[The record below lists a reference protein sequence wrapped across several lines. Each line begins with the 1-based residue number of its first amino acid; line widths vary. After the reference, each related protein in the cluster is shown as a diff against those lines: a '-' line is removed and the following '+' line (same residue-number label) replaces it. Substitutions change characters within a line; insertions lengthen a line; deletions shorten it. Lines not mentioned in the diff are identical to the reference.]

1 MKKKIIPVILI
12 FALSIALIGNA
23 FASPRWTNT
32 ASANLTLAFNGSTA
46 ECVVDITGKFGVSK
60 IEATVELLVKSSNG
74 TYTRSAS
81 WPTKTVS
88 GRIFSFS
95 EYAYNRPPGD
105 YRLSVNATVYDANGV
120 GEDIYVYFDRTYNGS
135 TSTTG

>member
-1 MKKKIIPVILI
+1 MKKRFISVIVALSLLVILV
-12 FALSIALIGNA
+12 GNA
-23 FASPRWTNT
+23 FATVRWDNT
-32 ASANLTLAFNGSTA
+32 ANVNLTLAFNGSTA
-46 ECVVDITGKFGVSK
+46 ECTVNITGQSGVSK
-60 IEATVELLVKSSNG
+60 IEATAELLVKSSNG

-88 GRIFSFS
+88 GRIFSFVG
-95 EYAYNRPPGD
+95 YAYNRPAGD

>member
-1 MKKKIIPVILI
+1 MKKKTISILLT
-12 FALSIALIGNA
+12 FAVAFALIGNA
-23 FASPRWTNT
+23 FASVRWDNT
-32 ASANLTLAFNGSTA
+32 ASVNLALAFNGSTA
-46 ECVVDITGKFGVSK
+46 ECVVDITGQSGVSK
-60 IEATVELLVKSSNG
+60 ITATVELLVKSSNG

-88 GRIFSFS
+88 GRIFTFS
-95 EYAYNRPPGD
+95 GYAYNRPAGD
-105 YRLSVNATVYDANGV
+105 YRLAVTATVYDANGV

>member
-1 MKKKIIPVILI
+1 M
-12 FALSIALIGNA
+12 
-23 FASPRWTNT
+23 
-32 ASANLTLAFNGSTA
+32 
-46 ECVVDITGKFGVSK
+46 SK

-88 GRIFSFS
+88 GRIFTFTG
-95 EYAYNRPPGD
+95 YAYNRPAGD
-105 YRLSVNATVYDANGV
+105 YRLAVTATVYDANGV